1 MSELGILLM
10 YLTTVGL
17 AVFVGYRAGHVKWRD
32 VGFRQGYAEGR
43 KDGEFWAVIG
53 TVDNQER

>member
-1 MSELGILLM
+1 M